1 MLDIPDVQPGEKVAF
16 IKAGV
21 SNSGEKPVYA
31 QLVNGELHPDFE
43 ELLRTEL
50 QDRFKNVIFA
60 SKDLRGVNSS
70 GEFKAPIIKKDGTV
84 QVTTYRD
91 YNEYVKANSTTF
103 VYGLNKVGNQ
113 YVYMANPVIQLDYEQ
128 ALRSAIPVVS
138 TTISDQPTATDIGEV
153 TDDTDELADLF
164 GNGIL
169 SPSPGSITPM
179 STPAEGEKVSLELL
193 TELRN
198 LTPEANRNT
207 KTPEQVLK
215 ELLDRGIMILADGHN
230 PFRIC

>member
-1 MLDIPDVQPGEKVAF
+1 M
-16 IKAGV
+16 
-21 SNSGEKPVYA
+21 
-31 QLVNGELHPDFE
+31 
-43 ELLRTEL
+43 
-50 QDRFKNVIFA
+50 
-60 SKDLRGVNSS
+60 
-70 GEFKAPIIKKDGTV
+70 
-84 QVTTYRD
+84 
-91 YNEYVKANSTTF
+91 
-103 VYGLNKVGNQ
+103 
-113 YVYMANPVIQLDYEQ
+113 
-128 ALRSAIPVVS
+128 
-138 TTISDQPTATDIGEV
+138 